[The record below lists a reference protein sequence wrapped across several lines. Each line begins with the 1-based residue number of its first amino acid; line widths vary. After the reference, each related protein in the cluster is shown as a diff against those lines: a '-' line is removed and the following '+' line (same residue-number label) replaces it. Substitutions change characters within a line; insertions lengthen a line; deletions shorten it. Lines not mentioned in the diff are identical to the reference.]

1 LAWAVLKHG
10 VCVRYIVT
18 LVPKGVG
25 SVDSD
30 IDLLIQLLKPED
42 ILALFQVLELYLAV
56 GPAGVNRDGFK
67 EVLQDHR
74 PLGLRVPYLEKRE
87 VGRFSLAQSKNGE
100 LKFLPLHNLDAIR
113 VRSVY

>member
-1 LAWAVLKHG
+1 MAWAVLKHG

-42 ILALFQVLELYLAV
+42 ILPLFQVLELDLAV
-56 GPAGVNRDGFK
+56 GPAGVDRDGLE
-67 EVLQDHR
+67 EVL
-74 PLGLRVPYLEKRE
+74 
-87 VGRFSLAQSKNGE
+87 
-100 LKFLPLHNLDAIR
+100 
-113 VRSVY
+113 